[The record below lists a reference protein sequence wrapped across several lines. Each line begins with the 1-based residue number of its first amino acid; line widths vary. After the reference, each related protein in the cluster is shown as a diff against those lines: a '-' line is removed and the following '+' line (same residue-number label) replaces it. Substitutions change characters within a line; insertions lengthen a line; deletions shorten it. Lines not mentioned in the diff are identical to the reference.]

1 MRYRIVLL
9 TVFSFCFLG
18 AVNAQSKKE
27 QIITLSNKIDSLN
40 SVLDNERN
48 LSLEK
53 ITKLNSE
60 IDLISK
66 KLIAANDELIKVSK
80 DFDKKK
86 GEVQSVVVENK
97 KLESDL
103 TSLKEENSILKVKVD
118 SALKSS
124 LTIEMVFVE
133 GGTFQMGSN
142 NGHYDEKPVHK
153 VTLSSFFIGKYEVT
167 EAQYSSIMG
176 DCSGSCECSNCP
188 IVDGD
193 VEEYIRRLNAKT
205 AKNYRLPTEAEWEF
219 AARGGNYSKGY
230 SFSGSN
236 FINDVAIIGVDSVYG
251 VGQKQPN
258 ELGIYDMSGNVWEWC
273 SDRYGDYTSSSQI
286 NPKGAKSGK
295 EEVLRG
301 GGCYYDDSDL
311 CRVANRG
318 SYDPEW
324 NLPEP
329 RGFRLVLPANP

>member
-1 MRYRIVLL
+1 MRHIIVLL

-27 QIITLSNKIDSLN
+27 QILALSNKIDSLN
-40 SVLDNERN
+40 SVLNNERS
-48 LSLEK
+48 LSLAK
-53 ITKLNSE
+53 IAKLNSE

-66 KLIAANDELIKVSK
+66 KLIAVNDELIKVSK
-80 DFDKKK
+80 DLDKKR
-86 GEVQSVVVENK
+86 GETASLSSENK
-97 KLESDL
+97 RLESDL

>member
-1 MRYRIVLL
+1 M
-9 TVFSFCFLG
+9 
-18 AVNAQSKKE
+18 
-27 QIITLSNKIDSLN
+27 
-40 SVLDNERN
+40 
-48 LSLEK
+48 SLEK

-60 IDLISK
+60 IDLIK
-66 KLIAANDELIKVSK
+66 KKFVAANDELTRVSK
-80 DFDKKK
+80 DLDKKRA
-86 GEVQSVVVENK
+86 EAELIATENK
-97 KLESDL
+97 KLELALS
-103 TSLKEENSILKVKVD
+103 SCKEENSKLQFKLD
-118 SALKSS
+118 SIRKSAVE
-124 LTIEMVFVE
+124 IEMVYVE

-176 DCSGSCECSNCP
+176 DCPWSCECPNCP
-188 IVDGD
+188 IVDGA

-205 AKNYRLPTEAEWEF
+205 GKNYRLPTEAEWEF
-219 AARGGNYSKGY
+219 AARGGNYSKSY

-236 FINDVAIIGVDSVYG
+236 FIIDVVNIGVDSVYVYE

-273 SDRYGDYTSSSQI
+273 SDRYGDYTSNSQI
-286 NPKGAKSGK
+286 NPRGAKSGQEK
-295 EEVLRG
+295 VLRG
-301 GGCYYDDSDL
+301 GGHYDSNL

-329 RGFRLVLPANP
+329 RGFRLVLPVNP